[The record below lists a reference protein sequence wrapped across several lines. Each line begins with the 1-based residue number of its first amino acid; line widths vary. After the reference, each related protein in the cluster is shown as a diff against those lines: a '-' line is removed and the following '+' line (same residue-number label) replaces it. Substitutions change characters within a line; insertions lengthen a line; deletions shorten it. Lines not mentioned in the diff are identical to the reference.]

1 MRLKGFFWFL
11 SILLTAVCV
20 YQLSFTWV
28 ASNVENKAAKEAD
41 LKVKMLRDEAKNN
54 GGKAVLPNN
63 TEVNFND
70 PEAVELARAAFINEI
85 LREKGEKPV
94 YPVLGSTFAQVKKMS
109 LAFGLDLVGGMSVTD
124 RKSVV

>member
-1 MRLKGFFWFL
+1 M

-54 GGKAVLPNN
+54 DGSALLPNG
-63 TEVNFND
+63 TLVNFND
-70 PEAVELARAAFINEI
+70 PEAVELAKAAFVNEI
-85 LREKGEKPV
+85 LREKG
-94 YPVLGSTFAQVKKMS
+94 
-109 LAFGLDLVGGMSVTD
+109 
-124 RKSVV
+124 